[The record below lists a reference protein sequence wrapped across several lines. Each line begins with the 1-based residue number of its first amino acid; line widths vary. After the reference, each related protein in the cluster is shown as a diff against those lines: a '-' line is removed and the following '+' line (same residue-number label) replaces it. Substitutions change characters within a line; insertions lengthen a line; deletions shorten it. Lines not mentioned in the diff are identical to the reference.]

1 MHDYYY
7 GAQSEQF
14 SFIRIPTVL
23 FTDDEYRNVS
33 SDAKVLYGILL
44 SRMELSARNHWI
56 DDDGKVFII
65 FTTEEIMEKLNC
77 GNQKVVKLMAELE
90 NECGLIERKRQG
102 QGKPSLIYVKN
113 FLPVDNKVD
122 NSSSSHFLKCENH
135 TSRDVKITSPEMGKS
150 HARYIDNS
158 DIEMS
163 YKENHILS
171 GCDEMGSDEYDMYSS
186 WFREELELDTLIRN
200 DPEDKEAIEGILELL
215 AETCSSKKK
224 EIFIAGDWKPADV
237 VKSRLMKLTAEHI
250 RYVLDCMKDSVS
262 GVRNIKQYLLTSLFN
277 APVTIDAYYKALV
290 NHDTYGKYS
299 LPRGNP
305 GYRITGSEDYEGY
318 AAGSL

>member
-1 MHDYYY
+1 
-7 GAQSEQF
+7 
-14 SFIRIPTVL
+14 
-23 FTDDEYRNVS
+23 
-33 SDAKVLYGILL
+33 
-44 SRMELSARNHWI
+44 
-56 DDDGKVFII
+56 
-65 FTTEEIMEKLNC
+65 
-77 GNQKVVKLMAELE
+77 
-90 NECGLIERKRQG
+90 
-102 QGKPSLIYVKN
+102 
-113 FLPVDNKVD
+113 
-122 NSSSSHFLKCENH
+122 
-135 TSRDVKITSPEMGKS
+135 
-150 HARYIDNS
+150 
-158 DIEMS
+158 
-163 YKENHILS
+163 
-171 GCDEMGSDEYDMYSS
+171 MGSDEYDMYSS

-305 GYRITGSEDYEGY
+305 GYRIIGFGDHEGY
-318 AAGSL
+318 AAGSF